1 MNMRVLLA
9 IAALVAV
16 ARTASISQEDL
27 EFHGWKMKFGKSYDS
42 EEEESQRKMTWLT
55 NRKLVLE
62 HNMLADQGLKSYRL
76 DMNHFADMDNQEYQA
91 RFKSCLVSYNRTKPR
106 GGPLFLQQQADTTL
120 PCAVDWIAAGYVTKV
135 NQQKQCCSCW
145 AFSATGALEG
155 QMFRKTGKLISLSEK
170 QLVDCSQSFGNR
182 GCNGGWPSKS
192 FEYIKSN
199 QGLEADFTYPYKA
212 REETCRFNPQRV
224 VATCSGFECL
234 PQGDENALKK
244 AVAKIGPISVA
255 IDTSKHTFQLYKSGV
270 YDEPGCSSTRLT
282 HAVLLVGYGN
292 APRGKQYW
300 LVKNSWGIRWGDNGY
315 IKMSRNKMNQCGI
328 ATVAVYPLV

>member
-1 MNMRVLLA
+1 MRVLLA
-9 IAALVAV
+9 VAAFVVVAG
-16 ARTASISQEDL
+16 AASVSVEDL
-27 EFHGWKMKFGKSYDS
+27 EFNSWKLQHGKSYDS
-42 EEEESQRKMTWLT
+42 EEEESQRKMIWLN

-76 DMNHFADMDNQEYQA
+76 GMNIFADMENQEFQA
-91 RFKSCLVSYNRTKPR
+91 MFSHCVKSFNETDSLCTSTFLSEEEDTPLPR
-106 GGPLFLQQQADTTL
+106 R
-120 PCAVDWIAAGYVTKV
+120 VDWRQKGYITDVK
-135 NQQKQCCSCW
+135 NQRSCGSCW

-170 QLVDCSQSFGNR
+170 QLVDCSQSFGNL

-224 VATCSGFECL
+224 MATCSGFECL

-244 AVAKIGPISVA
+244 AVAKIGPISVL

-300 LVKNSWGIRWGDNGY
+300 LVKNSWSTSWGEAGY
-315 IKMSRNKMNQCGI
+315 IRMSRNKNNQCGI
-328 ATVAVYPLV
+328 ATFALYPEV